1 MSEATDIKNP
11 FSVKIGPDELV
22 IKQRHDTAS
31 IANDFLIAIWFL
43 IGSIF
48 FFFPSLERA
57 AAWLFVIGSFQ
68 FIVRPTIRLIC
79 HIHLQHIPESSWES

>member
-1 MSEATDIKNP
+1 MRESTDPRKPLTIT
-11 FSVKIGPDELV
+11 IGPEQLV
-22 IKQRHDTAS
+22 IRQRYETAS

-48 FFFPSLERA
+48 FLFPSLERA

-68 FIVRPTIRLIC
+68 FIVRPTIRLIR
-79 HIHLQHIPESSWES
+79 HIHLQHIPESGWEG